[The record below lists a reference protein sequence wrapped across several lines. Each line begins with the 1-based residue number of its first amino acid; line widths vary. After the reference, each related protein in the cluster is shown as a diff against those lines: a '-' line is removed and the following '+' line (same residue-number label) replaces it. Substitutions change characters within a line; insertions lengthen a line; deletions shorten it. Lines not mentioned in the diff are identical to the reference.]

1 MRMYR
6 RRGGGGRG
14 GRRRKSL
21 GDSESELQLRGRPLK
36 EIVIEDYPEITK
48 ITPQPTLSENQLTLT
63 IAEYEAMR
71 LIDLKGLNQEE
82 AGLLMNVSRGTIWRL
97 LDSGREKIMKMLS
110 EGMEIVIEKQEK
122 I

>member
-6 RRGGGGRG
+6 RRGGGRG

-48 ITPQPTLSENQLTLT
+48 ITPHPTLSENQLTLT

>member
-1 MRMYR
+1 MRMYQR
-6 RRGGGGRG
+6 RGGRG

-21 GDSESELQLRGRPLK
+21 GDSESELQMRGRPLK
-36 EIVIEDYPEITK
+36 EIIIEDYPKITK
-48 ITPQPTLSENQLTLT
+48 ITPDPTLAENQLILS

-82 AGLLMNVSRGTIWRL
+82 AGILMNVSRGTIWRL
-97 LDSGREKIMKMLS
+97 LDSGREKMMKMLT

>member
-6 RRGGGGRG
+6 RRGG
-14 GRRRKSL
+14 RRRNAL
-21 GDSESELQLRGRPLK
+21 GTSEGEFSLRGRPLK
-36 EIVIEDYPEITK
+36 EIVIEDYPKITK
-48 ITPQPTLSENQLTLT
+48 ITPHPILSENQLVLT

-71 LIDLKGLNQEE
+71 LIDLEGLNQEQ
-82 AGLLMNVSRGTIWRL
+82 AGILMKVSRGTIWRL
-97 LDSGREKIMKMLS
+97 LDSGREKIMKMVS